1 MKFATQQSLD
11 EERISFFIDNKLV
24 ISRGWDE
31 IGYDGMRSMLQLFIA
46 TAKAH
51 GEEVGIIDQRALH
64 CTAIMVY
71 NSSTPTT

>member
-31 IGYDGMRSMLQLFIA
+31 IGRDGMRSMLQLFTA
-46 TAKAH
+46 MAKAH
-51 GEEVGIIDQRALH
+51 GEEVGINNPRASQR
-64 CTAIMVY
+64 
-71 NSSTPTT
+71 NSGV